1 MLLSLSPSTPNSRA
15 LLLLFLHP
23 PLKTSFQITSRA
35 MHSLMLLL
43 PLALTLISA
52 SSDLI
57 LEEGYVVSTVVDFN
71 KLSSSAAGAGV
82 NPFSLLPRPRSQDLL
97 LLDSSGSAFY
107 SLPLPLSQDKE
118 GEIRKFSGKGV
129 SGFSDGDPAVAM
141 FDRPRSFAIDAVDNV
156 YVADRNNHA
165 IRKISKSGVTTTI
178 AGGYLG
184 RTGKVDGPAQNASFS
199 SDFELVYVPKS
210 CALLITDRG
219 NRLIRQVD
227 LKPKDCTQESRSGLG
242 VTFVSAIAIMCAIF
256 GLVIGFIARP
266 FLTFHEVYNNHCV
279 SKTWKHYQTNLGRV
293 VLMTFFGVKSGV
305 ANSTLYAILFKLVKS
320 SLGYLSVVFSSVRLG
335 RHVWCKGTVSLLD
348 SDVKTHVNYILKS
361 NLFLLIS

>member
-266 FLTFHEVYNNHCV
+266 FLTFHTGSLQQPLCQQDMEALPN
-279 SKTWKHYQTNLGRV
+279 Q
-293 VLMTFFGVKSGV
+293 SG
-305 ANSTLYAILFKLVKS
+305 AS
-320 SLGYLSVVFSSVRLG
+320 S
-335 RHVWCKGTVSLLD
+335 
-348 SDVKTHVNYILKS
+348 SDD
-361 NLFLLIS
+361 FLRRQKRSC